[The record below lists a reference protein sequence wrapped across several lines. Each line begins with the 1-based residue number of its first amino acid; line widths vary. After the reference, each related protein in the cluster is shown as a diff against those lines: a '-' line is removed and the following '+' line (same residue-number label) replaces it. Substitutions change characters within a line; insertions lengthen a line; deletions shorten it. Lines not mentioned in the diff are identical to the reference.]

1 MKKELDGTKR
11 CKHCQTEI
19 PAGAKVCP
27 NCRKKQGMG
36 CLPKI
41 LIVVAVI
48 VILAVIGS
56 SMGSGGSSEV
66 SVENS
71 ADTSGTQTEAQAEA
85 TETEPEEESNVVK
98 VGGSYEKDGLKF
110 TVEDADLDY
119 EVEDDEF
126 GFYDLDDGMKY
137 VAAEFTFENT
147 GDTDQYVSIYDFDC
161 YADNKSCEQQYI
173 SDDDFV
179 NVNLSS
185 GRNVSFTT
193 FYAVPEDA
201 SSIELEYTA
210 DIWSD
215 EKIVVQLK

>member
-41 LIVVAVI
+41 LIAVAVV
-48 VILAVIGS
+48 VILAVVV
-56 SMGSGGSSEV
+56 SMGSGDSS
-66 SVENS
+66 SGIDNS
-71 ADTSGTQTEAQAEA
+71 GAADTAANKTESAEA

>member
-41 LIVVAVI
+41 LIAVAVV
-48 VILAVIGS
+48 VILAIVV
-56 SMGSGGSSEV
+56 SMGSGDGSSGID
-66 SVENS
+66 NS
-71 ADTSGTQTEAQAEA
+71 GAADTAANKTESAEA

>member
-1 MKKELDGTKR
+1 MKKELDGIKR

-41 LIVVAVI
+41 LIVVAVV
-48 VILAVIGS
+48 VILAIVV
-56 SMGSGGSSEV
+56 SMGSGDSS
-66 SVENS
+66 SGIDNS
-71 ADTSGTQTEAQAEA
+71 GAADTAANKTESAEA

>member
-1 MKKELDGTKR
+1 MKKELDGIKR

-41 LIVVAVI
+41 LIAVAVV
-48 VILAVIGS
+48 VILAIVV
-56 SMGSGGSSEV
+56 SMGSGDSS
-66 SVENS
+66 SGIDNS
-71 ADTSGTQTEAQAEA
+71 GAADTAANKTESAEA

>member
-1 MKKELDGTKR
+1 MKKEMDGTKR

-41 LIVVAVI
+41 LIAVAVI
-48 VILAVIGS
+48 VILAIVV
-56 SMGSGGSSEV
+56 SMGSGDSS
-66 SVENS
+66 SGIDNS
-71 ADTSGTQTEAQAEA
+71 GAADTAANK
-85 TETEPEEESNVVK
+85 TETAETAETAPEEDSNVVK

-126 GFYDLDDGMKY
+126 GLYDLDDGMKY
-137 VAAEFTFENT
+137 VSAEFTFENT

-173 SDDDFV
+173 SDDDFI
-179 NVNLSS
+179 NINLSS

>member
-41 LIVVAVI
+41 LIAVAVV
-48 VILAVIGS
+48 VILAIVV
-56 SMGSGGSSEV
+56 SMGSGDSS
-66 SVENS
+66 SGIDNS
-71 ADTSGTQTEAQAEA
+71 GAADTAANKTESAEA

>member
-19 PAGAKVCP
+19 PVGAKVCP

-41 LIVVAVI
+41 LIAVAVV
-48 VILAVIGS
+48 VILAVVV
-56 SMGSGGSSEV
+56 SMGSGDSS
-66 SVENS
+66 SGIDNS
-71 ADTSGTQTEAQAEA
+71 GAADTAANKTESAEA

>member
-19 PAGAKVCP
+19 PAGATVCP

-41 LIVVAVI
+41 LIAVAVV
-48 VILAVIGS
+48 VILAIVV
-56 SMGSGGSSEV
+56 SMGSGDSS
-66 SVENS
+66 SGIDNS
-71 ADTSGTQTEAQAEA
+71 GAADTAANKTESAEA